1 MNRKW
6 QRGEITAFVM
16 MGILALIGVATF
28 LNTSINKTSKPIG
41 TFAQT
46 PSCPYNSNQNV
57 PLGSTEQ
64 NQSNMEN
71 RWPISSNRHEYD
83 FYSYFVPATIAEAN
97 ASSMPVVSGYTTYA
111 DAPGGALDPK
121 VTGMMGSMFGY
132 KPNQLTDA
140 YFMKYSNSNLQGA
153 DTLVKGSAPALKV
166 PIAPGDPV
174 KMPTTQYDIGGG
186 KEALVVFAAADRIT
200 LHMSRAEYIRG
211 SGGNNCNGNPCSGGY
226 WIYIRGICVDQKI
239 QDAYNSA
246 KSAQE
251 SAGANKNAIQLPEIL
266 PGQILGLATGSS
278 VEVIVR
284 DNGPLIS
291 IHKPFYW
298 SGVPTRD
305 FGAAPTA
312 TPTTPVGVTPT
323 NTPPPGAQCGYQG
336 LRCCTPGDAGIP
348 AGTTCFNSLS
358 CVGNICQPPNPPG
371 AQCGYAGLRCCTPA
385 DPVPAGTS
393 CYSPNACVNNV
404 CGTAPTATPT
414 PTVFATW
421 TPTPSPNGPTPIRPN
436 CLPIVA
442 KGNKYNKY
450 DIVFIPNNYTDY
462 NKFRTDVE
470 ETISKIE
477 ALNLG
482 AAIIDKLNFT
492 IFTDV
497 TKSNNVVQCDPANGK
512 KNPCWDRNIAN
523 TSMRICNGDAYIIIQ
538 DTPKPQENPD
548 LARMA
553 LEYWG
558 NAAGT
563 VYGLGSGEV
572 LILRYDVTAVQVALG
587 RAITGVKDNI
597 TAQMWA
603 TVLSGFP

>member
-16 MGILALIGVATF
+16 LGILALIGVATF
-28 LNTSINKTSKPIG
+28 INTSINKTRKPIG

-64 NQSNMEN
+64 DQANMEN
-71 RWPISSNRHEYD
+71 RWPISQHRHEYD
-83 FYSYFVPATIAEAN
+83 FYSYFVPASIAEAQ
-97 ASSMPVVSGYTTYA
+97 SSAQAGTWGVNIATQSEYINYI
-111 DAPGGALDPK
+111 DQPGGPTDNK
-121 VTGMMGSMFGY
+121 VAGLLGSMFGY

-140 YFMKYSNSNLQGA
+140 YFMKYSTTALQGA
-153 DTLVKGSAPALKV
+153 DTLVKGKALALKV
-166 PIAPGDPV
+166 PIAPNDPV
-174 KMPTTQYDIGGG
+174 KMPSTQYDIGGG
-186 KEALVVFAAADRIT
+186 KEAMVVFAAADRIT
-200 LHMSRAEYIRG
+200 LHIGRHEYFVG
-211 SGGNNCNGNPCSGGY
+211 SGGNNCNGGPCSGGY

-246 KSAQE
+246 KAAQE
-251 SAGANKNAIQLPEIL
+251 SAGANKTPITLPEIF
-266 PGQILGLATGSS
+266 PGQTLGLASGNS

-284 DNGPLIS
+284 DNGELIS
-291 IHKPFYW
+291 IHRPFYW
-298 SGVPTRD
+298 SGVPARD
-305 FGAAPTA
+305 FGTAPTA

-323 NTPPPGAQCGYQG
+323 ITAPPGAQCGYQG
-336 LRCCTPGDAGIP
+336 LRCCTP
-348 AGTTCFNSLS
+348 
-358 CVGNICQPPNPPG
+358 
-371 AQCGYAGLRCCTPA
+371 A
-385 DPVPAGTS
+385 DPVPPGTS
-393 CYSPNACVNNV
+393 CYAPNACVNNV
-404 CGTAPTATPT
+404 CGTAPTATPSPTGPLPTWSPT
-414 PTVFATW
+414 PTQ
-421 TPTPSPNGPTPIRPN
+421 SGPTPIRPN
-436 CLPIVA
+436 CIPLVA

-462 NKFRTDVE
+462 NKFKTDAE

-482 AAIIDKLNFT
+482 TSVIDRLNFT

-497 TKSNNVVQCDPANGK
+497 TKSYNVVQCDAANGK

-558 NAAGT
+558 NAMGS
-563 VYGLGSGEV
+563 VYGLGNGEV

-587 RAITGVKDNI
+587 RAITGVKDSI
-597 TAQMWA
+597 TPQMWA
-603 TVLSGFP
+603 TALSWFP